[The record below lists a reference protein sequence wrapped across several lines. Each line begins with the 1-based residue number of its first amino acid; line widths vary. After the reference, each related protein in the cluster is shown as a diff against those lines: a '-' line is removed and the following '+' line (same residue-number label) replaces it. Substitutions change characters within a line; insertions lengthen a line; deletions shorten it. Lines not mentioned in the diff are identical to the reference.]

1 MNEDL
6 IELVDIGDLDELIR
20 ATDRLCDAREWS
32 ALLEL
37 RDRCRAAVERGKQLW
52 PAANHVEYRLALEA
66 PSSYAA
72 RMLTDV
78 AGDFGLG
85 PLAEVA
91 AAGHAWGDL
100 APHAPATPTASM
112 CLHERV
118 LRGEDLT
125 GVELPGPDPLELP
138 RCLEPW
144 EPDYPLA
151 NYRSDAAEFPS
162 PPPGPTGVATEVP
175 AGATPIARN
184 GVVRTLRDL
193 IHPWTAEGDAT
204 AVAVAGDVR
213 AAIGA
218 LDGPEVRL
226 AEVELNTA
234 LAWLGWAGASGGA
247 HGRRRG
253 AAAGRLDT
261 WMVLSELAELGE
273 EWPPNSHE
281 MGEYAESLRWFVWD
295 AMGIG
300 STGWT
305 LRIAVE
311 DPNRNLAYALSA
323 FDPS

>member
-1 MNEDL
+1 MAEDL
-6 IELVDIGDLDELIR
+6 VELVEIGDLDELLR

-32 ALLEL
+32 ELLEL

-66 PSSYAA
+66 PGSYAA

-91 AAGHAWGDL
+91 ATGHEWSDL
-100 APHAPATPTASM
+100 ARHAPGTPTASM

-118 LRGEDLT
+118 VRGEDLT

-138 RCLEPW
+138 RCRESW
-144 EPDYPLA
+144 EPDYPVA
-151 NYRSDAAEFPS
+151 NYRSDTAEFPS
-162 PPPGPTGVATEVP
+162 PPPGPTGAATEVHGGV
-175 AGATPIARN
+175 APIARN

-193 IHPWTAEGDAT
+193 VHPWTAEGNAT

-218 LDGPEVRL
+218 IDGPEVRL
-226 AEVELNTA
+226 AEVELHVA

-261 WMVLSELAELGE
+261 WMVLSELVELGE
-273 EWPPNSHE
+273 EWPPN
-281 MGEYAESLRWFVWD
+281 GRQIGTRAESLRWFVWD
-295 AMGIG
+295 AMGVG
-300 STGWT
+300 PTGWAV
-305 LRIAVE
+305 RIAIE
-311 DPNRNLAYALSA
+311 DPDRKRAYALSA

>member
-1 MNEDL
+1 MTEDL
-6 IELVDIGDLDELIR
+6 VELVEVGDLDQLLR

-32 ALLEL
+32 ELVGL

-66 PSSYAA
+66 PGSYAA
-72 RMLTDV
+72 QMLTDV

-91 AAGHAWGDL
+91 AAGHEWSDL

-118 LRGEDLT
+118 VRGEDLT
-125 GVELPGPDPLELP
+125 GVELPGPDPLELS

-144 EPDYPLA
+144 EPDYPVA

-162 PPPGPTGVATEVP
+162 PPPEPTGVATEVHEDV
-175 AGATPIARN
+175 TPIARN

-193 IHPWTAEGDAT
+193 VHPWTAEGNAT
-204 AVAVAGDVR
+204 AVAVDGDVR

-226 AEVELNTA
+226 AEVASDVA

-261 WMVLSELAELGE
+261 WMVLSELVELGE
-273 EWPPNSHE
+273 EWPPNPHE
-281 MGEYAESLRWFVWD
+281 IGTCAEALRWFVWD
-295 AMGIG
+295 AVGIG
-300 STGWT
+300 PTGWS
-305 LRIAVE
+305 LRIAIE
-311 DPNRNLAYALSA
+311 DPARSLAYALSA

>member
-6 IELVDIGDLDELIR
+6 VELVEIGDLDELIR
-20 ATDRLCDAREWS
+20 ATDRLCDAREWA

-66 PSSYAA
+66 PSSFAA

-91 AAGHAWGDL
+91 AAAHAWGDL

-144 EPDYPLA
+144 EPAYPLA
-151 NYRSDAAEFPS
+151 NYRTDAAEFPS

-193 IHPWTAEGDAT
+193 VHPWTAEGDAK

-218 LDGPEVRL
+218 LDGPKVRL
-226 AEVELNTA
+226 AEVELGTA

-261 WMVLSELAELGE
+261 WMVLSELAELGD
-273 EWPPNSHE
+273 EWPPNAHE
-281 MGEYAESLRWFVWD
+281 MGARAGVLRWFVWD

-311 DPNRNLAYALSA
+311 DPDRNLAYALSA